1 MSRNSRSNTPIY
13 ALLALVLVQFV
24 ALAALLAAYDGRKT
38 EPTPPAA
45 QEAQE
50 AALSAEEENI
60 PAWLEPAEE
69 TVTEKEPPEDALSAP
84 DILADASLI
93 AHGMGAVA
101 APEDGAADS
110 AAANGDPDG
119 GASGDEIGRAHV

>member
-110 AAANGDPDG
+110 AP
-119 GASGDEIGRAHV
+119 ASGAPPGGGSGD

>member
-60 PAWLEPAEE
+60 PAWLEPVEE

-101 APEDGAADS
+101 
-110 AAANGDPDG
+110 
-119 GASGDEIGRAHV
+119 

>member
-38 EPTPPAA
+38 EESPPPAA

-50 AALSAEEENI
+50 AQEAVLSAEEENI

-69 TVTEKEPPEDALSAP
+69 TVTEKEPPDRKS
-84 DILADASLI
+84 
-93 AHGMGAVA
+93 V
-101 APEDGAADS
+101 
-110 AAANGDPDG
+110 
-119 GASGDEIGRAHV
+119 V

>member
-24 ALAALLAAYDGRKT
+24 ALAALLAAYDGQKT
-38 EPTPPAA
+38 EEPTPPAA

-101 APEDGAADS
+101 APEDGAANS
-110 AAANGDPDG
+110 AAASGDPDG
-119 GASGDEIGRAHV
+119 GA